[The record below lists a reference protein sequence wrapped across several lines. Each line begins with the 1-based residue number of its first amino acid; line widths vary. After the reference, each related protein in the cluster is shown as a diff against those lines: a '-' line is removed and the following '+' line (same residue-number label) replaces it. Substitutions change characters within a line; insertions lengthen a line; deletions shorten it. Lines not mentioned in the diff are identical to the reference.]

1 MEKFVFY
8 DFLYSGTWNMKKIT
22 LPQFQEYLRTKSLVK
37 EKYIPFYAN
46 WASKFL
52 AFSRNEGNLGHDLQ
66 VRKFLDL
73 LKSHENIAEWQVTQ
87 AEDAVQLYVNQ
98 FMDGSELPLCSTP
111 LENKECPSTI
121 SKMLGDMRE
130 ALRIKHYAYRT
141 EIAYLEW
148 VEKFYNYTL
157 SVKKKDTPVV
167 LDSIDVRNYLSH
179 LALKQKV
186 ASSTQNQAFL

>member
-1 MEKFVFY
+1 
-8 DFLYSGTWNMKKIT
+8 MKKLT
-22 LPQFQEYLRTKSLVK
+22 LPEFQEFLRTKSLVK

-52 AFSRNEGNLGHDLQ
+52 AFSKNEVNLSHDLQ
-66 VRKFLDL
+66 VQKFLDL
-73 LKSHENIAEWQVTQ
+73 LKGQENIADWQIKQ
-87 AEDAVQLYVNQ
+87 ADDAVQLYVNQ
-98 FMDGSELPLCSTP
+98 FMDGSESQSCFIPS
-111 LENKECPSTI
+111 ENKECPSTI

-141 EIAYLEW
+141 EIAYLDW
-148 VEKFYNYTL
+148 VEKFYNYTIN
-157 SVKKKDTPVV
+157 VKKKDSPDS

-186 ASSTQNQAFL
+186 ASSS